1 MFSQQVILAGGLA
14 ALGIVQLVLT
24 LARLPR
30 LIAATRWKE
39 AESEVLSSD
48 LEPTPPYKV
57 TVTYRY
63 VVDGAAYVGD
73 QIHPG
78 GIRSRTY
85 EQSTLTF
92 HKYRP
97 KASVTVYYDPRAP
110 GRAALETDASWP
122 LFISLSTALALLYLA
137 ARLAIDSGLL

>member
-1 MFSQQVILAGGLA
+1 MISEQVIFAGGLA
-14 ALGIVQLVLT
+14 VLGIVQLVRT
-24 LARLPR
+24 FARLPR
-30 LIAATRWKE
+30 IIAATRWKE
-39 AESEVLSSD
+39 AEGEILSSD

-63 VVDGAAYVGD
+63 VLDGAAFVGD

-78 GIRSRTY
+78 GIRANTY
-85 EQSTLTF
+85 EQSTLAF

-97 KASVTVYYDPRAP
+97 RASVTVYYDPRAP

-122 LFISLSTALALLYLA
+122 LFVSLSTALVLLYFA
-137 ARLAIDSGLL
+137 ARLAIDIGLL